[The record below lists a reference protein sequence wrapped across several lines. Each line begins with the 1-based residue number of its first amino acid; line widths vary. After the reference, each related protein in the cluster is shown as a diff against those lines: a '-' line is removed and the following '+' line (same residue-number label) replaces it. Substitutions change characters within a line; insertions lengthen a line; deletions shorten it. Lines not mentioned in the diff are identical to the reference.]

1 MLNTILS
8 NMSSAS
14 MIKVPLYLVS
24 IIPVIYAWVKTGFKN
39 PFLFSLILIFALAS
53 QLSMNIEMDLEDN
66 KRGMK
71 CFESEPLLN
80 VGPCHVI
87 LFKQNHL
94 NIIRKASLAAMLI
107 IAVVVLVFTRILVL
121 LLYGLAG
128 TVLMYAYLKKP
139 LELYKRGVGEV
150 STFFDFGPILVL
162 GSYTALGGVSLNS
175 VIMPSLGFGLIASSI
190 RYSHHIVEE
199 VEGSRRKRFYPYVHA
214 LLLVLSSLTALN
226 LLKAALLVPVAVLV
240 SVYAS
245 RHRLKTWADLLY
257 LLYFSAISLSFW
269 G

>member
-1 MLNTILS
+1 LLVQKLKVFQQDYKALNTILS
-8 NMSSAS
+8 SMSSAS

-24 IIPVIYAWVKTGFKN
+24 IIPVIYAWIKTWFKN
-39 PFLFSLILIFALAS
+39 PFLFALIVIFALAS
-53 QLSMNIEMDLEDN
+53 QLSMNIEMDLEDQ

-107 IAVVVLVFTRILVL
+107 IAVVVLAFTRMLIL

-128 TVLMYAYLKKP
+128 IVLMYAYLKKP

-162 GSYTALGGVSLNS
+162 GSLYSSPRSLFEQRTYTFSRFRTYSVLHKVFPSYSGRSRRLQKKKVLPLRSRFAAGTFILNS
-175 VIMPSLGFGLIASSI
+175 FESS
-190 RYSHHIVEE
+190 
-199 VEGSRRKRFYPYVHA
+199 
-214 LLLVLSSLTALN
+214 
-226 LLKAALLVPVAVLV
+226 
-240 SVYAS
+240 
-245 RHRLKTWADLLY
+245 
-257 LLYFSAISLSFW
+257 
-269 G
+269 

>member
-1 MLNTILS
+1 
-8 NMSSAS
+8 
-14 MIKVPLYLVS
+14 MIKTPLYLVS
-24 IIPVIYAWVKTGFKN
+24 IIPVIYAWIKTGFKN
-39 PFLFSLILIFALAS
+39 PFLFALIVVFALVS
-53 QLSMNIEMDLEDN
+53 QLSMNIEMDSEDQ

-80 VGPCHVI
+80 VGPCHML

-94 NIIRKASLAAMLI
+94 NVIRKSSLVLLLI
-107 IAVVVLVFTRILVL
+107 IAVVVLAFTRMLVL

-128 TVLMYAYLKKP
+128 IVLMYAYLKKP

-162 GSYTALGGVSLNS
+162 GSYTALGGGSLNS
-175 VIMPSLGFGLIASSI
+175 VIIPSLGFGLIASSI

-199 VEGSRRKRFYPYVHA
+199 AEGSRRKMFYPYA
-214 LLLVLSSLTALN
+214 LTLLLVLSSLTALSP
-226 LLKAALLVPVAVLV
+226 LKVALLIPVVVLV

-245 RHRLKTWADLLY
+245 RQRLKTWADLLY
-257 LLYFSAISLSFW
+257 LVYFFTVISLL
-269 G
+269 